1 MLYLINSTLSIMKKL
16 FYLLLLT
23 PFIFLTSCSSGG
35 ESTSPL
41 PSELII
47 GDWSLNELE
56 VYQRVYNYLPNGNI
70 NTIDDTSY
78 TLSYDEILQNN
89 FFMTWTF
96 QTDGTVI
103 EQIYDGDDITS
114 ETDTWVIS
122 DDSKLVVTNGS
133 YPIIITENSFTM
145 SGVSSIEDN
154 GDDTYLET
162 NLDMTFVKITNPIQ
176 NNQPSTKKINNLN
189 GGTFKILSIMNK

>member
-1 MLYLINSTLSIMKKL
+1 MKKL
-16 FYLLLLT
+16 LSLLLLT
-23 PFIFLTSCSSGG
+23 PIIFLTSCSSGG
-35 ESTSPL
+35 DSSSPL

-47 GDWSLNELE
+47 GDWSLNEVE
-56 VYQRVYNYLPNGNI
+56 VYQRIYNYLPNGNI
-70 NTIDDTSY
+70 NTINDTSY
-78 TLSYDEILQNN
+78 THNYDQILQYD
-89 FFMTWTF
+89 FFMTYTF

-103 EQIYDGDDITS
+103 EQVYDGNNITS

-122 DDSKLVVTNGS
+122 DDSKLVTSTGS
-133 YPIIITENSFTM
+133 YPMTITENLFTM

-176 NNQPSTKKINNLN
+176 NNQPSSKKINNLN
-189 GGTFKILSIMNK
+189 GSTFKILSIMDK